1 MLYVLGDTLVLSPDF
16 SASEEQPLTCSE
28 IIYML
33 ENTLQVA
40 QFSNLQETGILTEQ
54 LQPYFAD
61 GEKVPA
67 RAEVIM
73 LMANAYDYQQRNVHQ
88 E

>member
-1 MLYVLGDTLVLSPDF
+1 MLCVLGDTLVLSPDF
-16 SASEEQPLTCSE
+16 SERGEQPLTCSE
-28 IIYML
+28 ILYMI

-40 QFSNLQETGILTEQ
+40 QSGNLQEIDVLTEQ

-61 GEKVPA
+61 GEKIPD

-73 LMANAYDYQQRNVHQ
+73 LVANAYDYQQRRSG
-88 E
+88 